1 MGANRGGAWILTPP
15 TLQRPEPSLL
25 RAVSCPHGCVA
36 SHAHPIDFGT
46 QGADRDLASSQ
57 CPLTLARVAFPL
69 FPWTTGRGPAE
80 GTGCVRV
87 SSSFP
92 FLLSER
98 LVATSF
104 VRLAWLFPPTCP
116 KSPHL
121 SFAPLLFSF
130 RFLLSCLHLP
140 LLSPALLISLPQ
152 HPVPSL
158 WCALVLAKARPGR
171 TDG

>member
-1 MGANRGGAWILTPP
+1 MGHGSSHPP

-92 FLLSER
+92 SLLSER

-121 SFAPLLFSF
+121 SLGPSPV
-130 RFLLSCLHLP
+130 LLSLLAFLSSPPPFEPRLAHLP
-140 LLSPALLISLPQ
+140 APTSCAI
-152 HPVPSL
+152 PVVCSGL
-158 WCALVLAKARPGR
+158 GQGQTWQN
-171 TDG
+171 